1 MYDVFII
8 GAGPAGL
15 TAAIYAA
22 RSGLRVAVAEK
33 QVPGGQIAYTHQLE
47 NYPGFARGISGGE
60 FSQQLREQAERFGA
74 ELVSDEIGSV
84 CLKGE
89 LKSAQGSTRP
99 GRSFWPWAR
108 PPESSGWPAKR
119 KWWALASPTA
129 RLATA
134 PFSGGGMRSSSAG
147 AIRPLRMR
155 SIWRISPKVLRWCI
169 GGMNSAR
176 RNIL

>member
-60 FSQQLREQAERFGA
+60 FSQQLREQAERFFPRFLFLPRWLRA
-74 ELVSDEIGSV
+74 APP
-84 CLKGE
+84 
-89 LKSAQGSTRP
+89 SAPTNGRITSPADLPEANPRAANRTPYAAKPIILMKQPTISRRRASPRGTAPASTARKPPMARGSTP
-99 GRSFWPWAR
+99 IP
-108 PPESSGWPAKR
+108 
-119 KWWALASPTA
+119 
-129 RLATA
+129 
-134 PFSGGGMRSSSAG
+134 
-147 AIRPLRMR
+147 
-155 SIWRISPKVLRWCI
+155 
-169 GGMNSAR
+169 
-176 RNIL
+176 